1 MTKLNID
8 TGALGNPATGDSLR
22 TAMTKIN
29 SNFDELYIGLSQTDD
44 NGGLITTEVTNG
56 DMRIQ
61 PNGTG
66 VVEIDQL
73 QIDSDSITS
82 LVTNGNITLAGNGAG
97 NVIVEAITVNGT
109 TLSSTDSTKITL
121 AENVDITGNLVVGG
135 TLDLSDTNFTNVG
148 SIALDTITND
158 GTNITLDSSGDIVLD
173 AGGGDVFLKDSGT
186 LFATFTNNGGNL
198 TIKNGATAALTF
210 SGANVTAEGNLTVDG
225 NLDVTGTLDLSDSNF
240 TNVGALQLDSIAG
253 DGDTNTSITFSGSDV
268 ITIATGGSG
277 RLTIGDGA
285 LTPVTNNQ
293 IDLGTSSLEFKNAF
307 FDGTVTSDAFAGPL
321 TGNVTG
327 NASGTAATVTGAA
340 QTNITSVGTLTTLAV
355 TGATSLTTTNIDNLN
370 IQDNTISSDSNADI
384 NLSAGGTGNI
394 VAQSPFIAA
403 TFTTTQ
409 RNSLTAVNGM
419 IIYNSTTNQ
428 LEGRENG
435 AWVSL
440 RGDTAD
446 SG

>member
-121 AENVDITGNLVVGG
+121 AENVDITGNLVVG
-135 TLDLSDTNFTNVG
+135 
-148 SIALDTITND
+148 
-158 GTNITLDSSGDIVLD
+158 
-173 AGGGDVFLKDSGT
+173 
-186 LFATFTNNGGNL
+186 
-198 TIKNGATAALTF
+198 
-210 SGANVTAEGNLTVDG
+210 
-225 NLDVTGTLDLSDSNF
+225 GTLDLSDSNF